1 MKAPAFTF
9 ERAPTLGDAFD
20 LFEAGGGEAIYL
32 AGGHSVVP
40 SLALRLQA
48 PETLIDIAAIPE
60 LSGIREEAGMLRIG
74 AMTRHAEIL
83 ADPLVAT
90 HAPLL
95 AMAAPHVAH
104 PAIRNRGTIG
114 GNLCHADPASEFP
127 AVMLALE
134 AEMEIAAPEGHRRVP
149 ARDFFVDLYETACA
163 PGEILVALHVPVA
176 GPATRCA
183 FDEIS
188 RRRGDYAMIG
198 CAVQITLE
206 AGRIADPRVAFL
218 SVGATPRRVPGC
230 EAVLHDALLS
240 AATIAKAQDALG
252 ADLDPMD
259 DPNVPPAMRLH
270 LARVLLGRLLGQLE
284 NDHV

>member
-9 ERAPTLGDAFD
+9 ERALTLNDAFD
-20 LFEAGGGEAIYL
+20 LFEAGDGEALYL

-48 PETLIDIAAIPE
+48 PETLIDIAEIPE
-60 LSGIREEAGMLRIG
+60 LSGIREEREMLRIG

-104 PAIRNRGTIG
+104 VAIRNRGTIG

-134 AEMEIAAPEGHRRVP
+134 AEMEIASPEGHRRVP

-163 PGEILVALHVPVA
+163 PGEILVALHVPVV
-176 GPATRCA
+176 GRATRCA
-183 FDEIS
+183 FDEIA
-188 RRRGDYAMIG
+188 RRQGDYAMVG
-198 CAVQITLE
+198 CAVQITLKD
-206 AGRIADPRVAFL
+206 GRITDPRVAFL
-218 SVGATPRRVPGC
+218 SVGPTPRRVPAC
-230 EAVLHDALLS
+230 EQVLNDTPLS
-240 AATIAKAQDALG
+240 ADTISRAQHAL
-252 ADLDPMD
+252 AAELEPMD

-270 LARVLLGRLLGQLE
+270 LARVLLGRLLRQLE

>member
-9 ERAPTLGDAFD
+9 ERALTLCDAFS
-20 LFEAGGGEAIYL
+20 LYEAGGGEAIYL

-60 LSGIREEAGMLRIG
+60 LSGIHEESGILRIG

-83 ADPLVAT
+83 TNPLIAA

-95 AMAAPHVAH
+95 PLAAPHVAH

-114 GNLCHADPASEFP
+114 GNLTHADPASEFP
-127 AVMLALE
+127 AVMLALD
-134 AEMEIAAPEGHRRVP
+134 AEMEIASPEGRRRIS
-149 ARDFFVDLYETACA
+149 ARDFFLDLYETACA

-176 GPATRCA
+176 GPSTKCA

-188 RRRGDYAMIG
+188 RRQGDYAMIG
-198 CAVQITLE
+198 CAVQFSLK
-206 AGRIADPRVAFL
+206 GGLVVDPRIAFL
-218 SVGATPRRVPGC
+218 SAGATPLRTPAC
-230 EAVLHDALLS
+230 EKVLSGEVLS
-240 AATIAKAQDALG
+240 RDIIAKAQDALCD
-252 ADLDPMD
+252 DLDPLD
-259 DPNVPPAMRLH
+259 DPNVPPDMRLH

-284 NDHV
+284 RDHA